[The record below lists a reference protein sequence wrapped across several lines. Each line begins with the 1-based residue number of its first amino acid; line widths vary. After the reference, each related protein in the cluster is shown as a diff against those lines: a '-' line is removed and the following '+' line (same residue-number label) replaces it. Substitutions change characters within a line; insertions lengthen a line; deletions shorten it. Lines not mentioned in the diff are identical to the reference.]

1 MAENAEL
8 NNPIIDMMLRQ
19 VVMDT
24 TELFDAFVKD
34 KPSYVIGLSETEFK
48 QNVLPFIVGRAPIP
62 NGKQSAFIGY
72 LATRAGSETN
82 PIPVYGVDG
91 SVLFEIPPLLNT
103 ASVRSGDFKAK
114 ITLGNTAQEAKL
126 RSGRLPIE
134 GRALMNS
141 ILNAP
146 SSPLKVVEEE
156 AINETMETFFK
167 MLEERYGEEGRRVDK
182 TTSNREVLST
192 SGDDDDL
199 LLD

>member
-1 MAENAEL
+1 MTENAEL

-48 QNVLPFIVGRAPIP
+48 QNVLPFIVGRAQIP

-91 SVLFEIPPLLNT
+91 SVLFEMPPLLNT

>member
-24 TELFDAFVKD
+24 SELFDTFVQQ
-34 KPSYVIGLSETEFK
+34 KPSYVIGLSEAEFK
-48 QNVLPFIVGRAPIP
+48 QNVLPFIVGRAQVP

-72 LATRAGSETN
+72 LASRAGSETN
-82 PIPVYGVDG
+82 PIPVFGTDG
-91 SVLFEIPPLLNT
+91 GVLFEMPPLLNT
-103 ASVRSGDFKAK
+103 ASVRSGDFTAK
-114 ITLGNTAQEAKL
+114 VTLGNTAQEAKL
-126 RSGRLPIE
+126 RGGRLPIE

-146 SSPLKVVEEE
+146 TSPLKVVEENTV
-156 AINETMETFFK
+156 NEVMENFFK
-167 MLEERYGEEGRRVDK
+167 LLEERYGEEGRRVDK
-182 TTSNREVLST
+182 ATTHREVLAT

>member
-1 MAENAEL
+1 MTENAEL

-48 QNVLPFIVGRAPIP
+48 QNVLPFIVGRAQIP

-146 SSPLKVVEEE
+146 TSPLKVVEEE

>member
-8 NNPIIDMMLRQ
+8 NNPVIDMMLRQ

-48 QNVLPFIVGRAPIP
+48 QNVLPFIVGRAQIP

-91 SVLFEIPPLLNT
+91 SVLFEMPPLLNT

>member
-1 MAENAEL
+1 MTENAEL

-48 QNVLPFIVGRAPIP
+48 QNVLPFIVGRAQIP

-91 SVLFEIPPLLNT
+91 SVLFKMPPLLNT

-146 SSPLKVVEEE
+146 TSPLKVVEEE

>member
-1 MAENAEL
+1 MTENAEL

-48 QNVLPFIVGRAPIP
+48 QNVLPFIVGRAQIP

-91 SVLFEIPPLLNT
+91 SVLFEMPPLLNT

-146 SSPLKVVEEE
+146 TSPLKVVEEE

>member
-48 QNVLPFIVGRAPIP
+48 QNVLPFIVGRAQIP

-91 SVLFEIPPLLNT
+91 SVLFEMPPLLNT